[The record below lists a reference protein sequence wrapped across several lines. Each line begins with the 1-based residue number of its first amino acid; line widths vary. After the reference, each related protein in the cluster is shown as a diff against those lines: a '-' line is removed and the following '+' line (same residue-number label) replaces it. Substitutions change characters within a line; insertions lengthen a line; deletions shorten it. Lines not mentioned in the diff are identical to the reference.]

1 MDQQQSSSKNSGISM
16 KWGPKSMNIMAAHE
30 PEAVIISSFC
40 HLHEVGPTVYEYH
53 DST

>member
-1 MDQQQSSSKNSGISM
+1 MDLQQSSSQNSGNCM

-30 PEAVIISSFC
+30 PVAVIISSFC
-40 HLHEVGPTVYEYH
+40 HLHEVGPSVYEHH